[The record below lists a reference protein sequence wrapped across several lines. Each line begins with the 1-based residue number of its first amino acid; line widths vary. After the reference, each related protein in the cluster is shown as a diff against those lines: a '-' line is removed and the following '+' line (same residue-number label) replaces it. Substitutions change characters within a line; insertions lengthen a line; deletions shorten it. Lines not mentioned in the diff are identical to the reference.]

1 LVKSSCGWSPVWLHH
16 KIGKKKTNPAMYPN
30 AAVVVKCDESLK
42 KRNWVPH
49 KYNANCAIGC
59 LEGKH

>member
-1 LVKSSCGWSPVWLHH
+1 VDDRQFGYITKL
-16 KIGKKKTNPAMYPN
+16 KKTPTLLLRTQN

-42 KRNWVPH
+42 KSNWVPH
-49 KYNANCAIGC
+49 KCNNANCAIGC